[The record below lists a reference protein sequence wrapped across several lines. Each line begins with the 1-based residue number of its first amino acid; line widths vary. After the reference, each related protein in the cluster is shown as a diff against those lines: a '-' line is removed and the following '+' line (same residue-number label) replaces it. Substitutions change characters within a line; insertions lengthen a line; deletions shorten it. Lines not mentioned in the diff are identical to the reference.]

1 MTGATP
7 SSATRGQT
15 TLPALA
21 VALVVLT
28 ALTGL
33 SLSMAD
39 AAIAG
44 ADRTPDER
52 RAATAVATHLV
63 SPAGP
68 LADRENV
75 LNQTRVDSFDG
86 TELERVASP
95 AGEYAVT
102 VTLGERTI
110 ARTGD
115 PRGGTTVRRIV
126 LVERRSRETV
136 RPDLRDAST
145 VTLPRR
151 ASEATVRLDPP
162 DGTTVWTV
170 GANDRVL
177 LHNESGLEGRFDVAL
192 VPYETTTV
200 RFRFVGQLHPSNVT
214 ISYDAPRTTKTT
226 LAVTVDA

>member
-1 MTGATP
+1 MIEATP
-7 SSATRGQT
+7 LSATRGQT

-28 ALTGL
+28 VLTGL

-52 RAATAVATHLV
+52 RAAVAITDYLV
-63 SPAGP
+63 SPSGP

-75 LNQTRVDSFDG
+75 LNQRQIDTFDG
-86 TELERVASP
+86 SDLARAASP
-95 AGEYAVT
+95 ADEYAVE
-102 VTLGERTI
+102 VTLDDQRI
-110 ARTGD
+110 ARTGEA
-115 PRGGTTVRRIV
+115 RGGTTVRRIV

-136 RPDLRDAST
+136 EPDLREAST

-151 ASEATVRLDPP
+151 ASEATVRIDPP
-162 DGTTVWTV
+162 NGTTVWTV
-170 GANDRVL
+170 SANDRAL

-192 VPYETTTV
+192 VPYETTTF
-200 RFRFVGQLHPSNVT
+200 RFRFVGQLHPGNVT
-214 ISYDAPRTTKTT
+214 LSYDAPRTTKTT